1 MTVEFT
7 DLSILINDDNLD
19 GWYWNFGDGST
30 SIIQFPVH
38 SYNDYG
44 SYTVSLITTSE
55 YGFDSNPHI
64 EVIELLNLIGDI
76 NNDNTVDIL
85 DVIYLVEILLSNTSF
100 QDSELFE
107 IDLNNDN
114 QINIIDIVLLVQ
126 IILN

>member
-1 MTVEFT
+1 M
-7 DLSILINDDNLD
+7 
-19 GWYWNFGDGST
+19 
-30 SIIQFPVH
+30 
-38 SYNDYG
+38 
-44 SYTVSLITTSE
+44 
-55 YGFDSNPHI
+55 
-64 EVIELLNLIGDI
+64 LNLIGDI

>member
-1 MTVEFT
+1 MIFT
-7 DLSILINDDNLD
+7 DLSFLINDDDLAD
-19 GWYWNFGDGST
+19 WYWDFGDGLT

-85 DVIYLVEILLSNTSF
+85 DVVYLVEILLSNTSF